1 MKIVV
6 CINDKKLPP
15 GAGIVLNNEYEVE
28 SEFIN
33 NFDQK
38 VFIIA
43 GITNEGR
50 TKMGLPWKGYNA
62 NRFADVKALAEESLE
77 YSYELYD

>member
-1 MKIVV
+1 MRVV
-6 CINDKKLPP
+6 CIDDKKLPP
-15 GAGIVLNNEYEVE
+15 GAEIVKGKEYTVE

-43 GITNEGR
+43 QINNEGR

-62 NRFADVKALAEESLE
+62 KRFADVESLTKVE
-77 YSYELYD
+77 NYEEAYVV

>member
-1 MKIVV
+1 MRVV
-6 CINDKKLPP
+6 CIDDKKLPP
-15 GAGIVLNNEYEVE
+15 GAEIVKGKEYTVE

-43 GITNEGR
+43 QINNEGR

-62 NRFADVKALAEESLE
+62 KRFADVVQISTSAYEHAYAE
-77 YSYELYD
+77 